1 MQQNNPNLDLICL
14 NLIELAHEAAQL
26 KNRSSQTALRR
37 LLAIDREYIRRIE
50 QEQQH
55 AQEMGEATNEK
66 QP

>member
-50 QEQQH
+50 RMEEQQH
-55 AQEMGEATNEK
+55 AQKETR
-66 QP
+66 